1 MIAGAHAL
9 AAREAGATVVA
20 VASRSEASRA
30 KLASDLGAHAVDYS
44 RLPAGADIVVVATP
58 PAQHFEHTVHALER
72 GAAVLLEKPLVL
84 TLNEADRLVDLAHR
98 HGDRLLYAE
107 NLAYAP
113 IVHSLI
119 ARVARVAETGAAID
133 HLQVRTIQ
141 PLPTWGNFT
150 SPEWGGGA
158 LYDLGIH
165 PLALAVLLGRVAR
178 AGEVVAVE
186 TRLRGD
192 TTDTHADVTLTFES
206 GLRGSVI
213 SSWEGG
219 DVPCWDVQVSSANDV
234 LRAELLP
241 ALSLEHNGEPVQLP
255 RTTAAIPMI
264 ENFGY
269 IAQMREFIDDLANR
283 RTPFMDATFGR
294 WMMEIVCACYT
305 SAATEGTTTPVP
317 SGCDRNRTPLQLW
330 KNP

>member
-9 AAREAGATVVA
+9 AAREAGASVVA
-20 VASRSEASRA
+20 VASRTEQSRS
-30 KLASDLGAHAVDYS
+30 KLAGDLGAHAVDYA

-58 PAQHFEHTVHALER
+58 PAQHFDHACHALER

-113 IVHSLI
+113 IIHSLI
-119 ARVARVAETGAAID
+119 ARVARIVADGSPVD
-133 HLQVRTIQ
+133 HLQLRTIQ
-141 PLPTWGNFT
+141 SLPTWGNFT

-165 PLALAVLLGRVAR
+165 PVAVAVLIGRAAR

-186 TRLRGD
+186 ARLRGD
-192 TTDTHADVTLTFES
+192 ATDTHAEVTLVFES

-219 DVPCWDVQVSSANDV
+219 EVPSWDIEVSSANHV
-234 LRAELLP
+234 VRAELLP
-241 ALSLEHNGEPVQLP
+241 SLSLEHNGDPIALP
-255 RTTAAIPMI
+255 RPTAAVPMI

-269 IAQMREFIDDLANR
+269 TGQMRAFIDDLENR
-283 RTPFMDATFGR
+283 RTPFMDAAFGR
-294 WMMEIVCACYT
+294 WMMEIVCACYV
-305 SAATEGTTTPVP
+305 SAAHDGSSTPVP
-317 SGCDRNRTPLQLW
+317 SGCDRTRTPLQLW
-330 KNP
+330 KTS